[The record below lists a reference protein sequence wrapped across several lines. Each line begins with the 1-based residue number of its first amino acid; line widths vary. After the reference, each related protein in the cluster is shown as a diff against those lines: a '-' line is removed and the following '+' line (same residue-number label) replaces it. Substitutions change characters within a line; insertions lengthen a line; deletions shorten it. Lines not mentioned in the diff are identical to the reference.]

1 MSLREL
7 LRTAECRQLFAKL
20 YGTGEACYQS
30 QLDRYETLIQNYT
43 EHFNEE
49 PLSLFSS
56 PGRTEIG
63 GNHTDHNRGLVLAAS
78 INLDTIAAVKKSD
91 SGVIR
96 VFSGGYPD
104 VFSISLNDLSKKG
117 SERETTTSIIR
128 GIAAKFKDEGYQI
141 GGFNAYISSN
151 VTVGSGLSSS
161 ASIEVLIGTI
171 LNTLYN
177 HSKIAPEQIAKV
189 GQYAENR
196 YFDKPCGLMDQ
207 MAIAIGGTIMID
219 FNDFKNPAIKKINFN
234 LSSYNYSLI
243 LVNTGGNHVDLNDEY
258 TNVYREM
265 QSVAR
270 QFALNDCRDLTYSEI
285 LGRIPDL
292 RETVGD
298 RAILR
303 AIHFLNDNERVLD
316 EVATLKK
323 GDIERFL
330 DLVKE
335 SGDSSC
341 KYLQN
346 CYSSRNPGEQGIPLA
361 LAITEMFFKGRA
373 NKAGWRVH
381 GGGFAGTIQAFI
393 PNEDVPAYV
402 ALITSVFGEDAVSV
416 LAIRPV
422 GAICINRQIRKMS
435 A

>member
-1 MSLREL
+1 MREL

-20 YGTGEACYQS
+20 YGTEEDCYQS

-43 EHFNEE
+43 DHFNEE

-96 VFSGGYPD
+96 VFSEGYPD
-104 VFSISLNDLSKKG
+104 TFSISLNDLSKKG

-128 GIAAKFKDEGYQI
+128 GIAAKLKDEGYKI
-141 GGFNAYISSN
+141 GGFNAYLSSD
-151 VTVGSGLSSS
+151 VYVGSGLSSS
-161 ASIEVLIGTI
+161 ASFEVMIGTI
-171 LNTLYN
+171 LNDLYN
-177 HSKIAPEQIAKV
+177 NSRIEPEKIARI
-189 GQYAENR
+189 GQYAENE
-196 YFDKPCGLMDQ
+196 YFGKPCGLMDQ
-207 MAIAIGGTIMID
+207 LAIAVGNTVMID
-219 FNDFKNPAIKKINFN
+219 FQDSISPRIKKVPFD
-234 LSSYNYSLI
+234 LAQFGYSLV

-270 QFALNDCRDLTYSEI
+270 QFALNDCRDLTYPEI
-285 LGRIPDL
+285 LSRIPDL
-292 RETVGD
+292 REKVGD

-303 AIHFLNDNERVLD
+303 ALHFLNDNERVLA
-316 EVATLKK
+316 EVAALEK
-323 GDIERFL
+323 GDIKRFL
-330 DLVKE
+330 EMVNE

-361 LAITEMFFKGRA
+361 LAITEMFFKNGTKKSA
-373 NKAGWRVH
+373 CRVH

-402 ALITSVFGEDAVSV
+402 ALTTSVFGEDAVSV

-422 GAICINRQIRKMS
+422 GAVRIDRQISKS
-435 A
+435 AA